1 MNQLSSLPA
10 AEELS
15 GITVAYLGA
24 DDALQRHG
32 AAWRGLAQRLDA
44 MFFKW
49 PAVYDAWRLTCSE
62 GAEPGV
68 LLAWKEGRLVGVL
81 PVMQARMRRGPGFV
95 PHIDYGPFDSALV
108 PGGRR
113 LFPVRQVSSVVSW
126 RATWLRP
133 SLLAE
138 PALRGAVIRALTRHL
153 AGLAQIDQIVLPVRE
168 EEQAVW
174 LDALRAAGLAPW
186 VHQLRRKV
194 LTLEQLAPF
203 DTIVAGQNKRYRQN
217 VRRARAAAAEAGIR
231 LETRVGWQQVA
242 PKMDALSELAAE
254 SWKGQGAADGR
265 VVIPFDA
272 RQRAFF
278 ERALSAGESG
288 IEPVLSLGTTRDGV
302 VSALLSARHGE
313 TLTALLT
320 FRNDRY
326 PKASAGLLA
335 IGAGIDWGA
344 EQGLRRFDLN
354 STQDWTRHLSDSSH
368 MLVNVC
374 AFLPTLRGRAYD
386 LIARTRRRW
395 EAPANATA

>member
-1 MNQLSSLPA
+1 MNQLSAVAPCGD
-10 AEELS
+10 LS
-15 GITVAYLGA
+15 GITVAELDA
-24 DDALQRHG
+24 DAALQRHG
-32 AAWRGLAQRLDA
+32 ADWRDLAQRLDA

-49 PAVYDAWRLTCSE
+49 PAVFDAWCATCSD

-68 LLAWKEGRLVGVL
+68 LLAWKERQLVGVL
-81 PVMQARMRRGPGFV
+81 PVMRARMRRGPGFV
-95 PHIDYGPFDSALV
+95 PRIDYGPFDSALV

-113 LFPVRQVSSVVSW
+113 VFPVRQISSVVSW

-138 PALRGAVIRALTRHL
+138 PALRGVVIRALSRHL
-153 AGLAQIDQIVLPVRE
+153 AGQAGIDQIVLPVRA

-174 LDALRAAGLAPW
+174 MDGLRAAGLAPW

-231 LETRVGWQQVA
+231 FETRVGWQQVA
-242 PKMDALSELAAE
+242 PEMDALSQLAAE

-265 VVIPFDA
+265 VVIPFDEH
-272 RQRAFF
+272 QRAFF
-278 ERALSAGESG
+278 EQALSAGEAG
-288 IEPVLSLGTTRDGV
+288 IEPVLSLGMTRDGI

-335 IGAGIDWGA
+335 IGTGIDWGA

-374 AFLPTLRGRAYD
+374 AFRPTVRGRAYD
-386 LIARTRRRW
+386 MIARMRRRW
-395 EAPANATA
+395 EAPANASA